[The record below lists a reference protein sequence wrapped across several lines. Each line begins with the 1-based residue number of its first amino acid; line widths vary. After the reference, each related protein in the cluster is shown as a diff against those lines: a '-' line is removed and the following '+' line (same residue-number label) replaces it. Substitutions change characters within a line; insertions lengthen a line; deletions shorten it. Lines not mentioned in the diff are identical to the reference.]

1 LGATFTNVSAAQRAQ
16 GIRPGMM
23 QNDNFG
29 TWGMSTFDPRQ
40 VELRLRLFF

>member
-1 LGATFTNVSAAQRAQ
+1 MTAAQASR
-16 GIRPGMM
+16 GIRPGMV

-29 TWGMSTFDPRQ
+29 TFGMSTFDPRQ